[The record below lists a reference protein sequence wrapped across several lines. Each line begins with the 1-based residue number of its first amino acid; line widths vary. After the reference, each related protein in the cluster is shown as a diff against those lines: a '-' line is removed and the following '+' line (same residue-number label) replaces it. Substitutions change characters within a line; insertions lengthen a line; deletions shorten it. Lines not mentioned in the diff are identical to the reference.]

1 MLAIPRLSLADA
13 QILIAGA
20 KAESKRIGVPMCIAV
35 TDESGHL
42 IAFERMDGAKVLSV
56 QLSQDK
62 AFTAAISRRAT
73 HEYNERAVPG
83 SLTFGINTVLGG
95 RFSTVGG
102 GYPVE
107 AKGQVVGGIG
117 CSSGTAEQD
126 MACARAGIARL
137 KPAGKPSKRRKP
149 VK

>member
-1 MLAIPRLSLADA
+1 MLTIPRLSLADA
-13 QILIAGA
+13 QALIAGA

-62 AFTAAISRRAT
+62 AFTAAISRRPT

-83 SLTFGINTVLGG
+83 SLVFGINTTLGG

-107 AKGQVVGGIG
+107 AGGHVVGGIG

-126 MACARAGIARL
+126 MACARAGMARL
-137 KPAGKPSKRRKP
+137 MRATNSTQKTKLHR
-149 VK
+149 